1 MSEIILY
8 AGLGIFIVGGIGLLI
23 AAFRTSTL
31 WGLGVLFIAPVA
43 IIYMIVHWQD
53 AKGPFKLQIFGL
65 VIVVAFAYMNDGIT
79 LPASVRSGLAN
90 INISTSASSGV
101 SSRNIQKRNFIC
113 DGRQHC
119 SQMRSRA
126 EAEYFIR
133 SCPNTK
139 MDGDRDGVPCEND
152 SRF

>member
-1 MSEIILY
+1 MIEILLY
-8 AGLGIFIVGGIGLLI
+8 AGLGIFIIGGIGMLI
-23 AAFRTSTL
+23 AAFRTHIL
-31 WGLGVLFIAPVA
+31 WGLGVLLLAPVG
-43 IIYMIVHWQD
+43 IIYLILHWQD
-53 AKGPFKLQIFGL
+53 AKGPFKLQVFGL
-65 VIVVAFAYMNDGIT
+65 LIIVASAYVNGGIT
-79 LPASVRSGLAN
+79 LPSSVRSSLASIDN
-90 INISTSASSGV
+90 STPVISWGDSS
-101 SSRNIQKRNFIC
+101 NIQNQRFTC

-126 EAEYFIR
+126 EAEFFVR

>member
-1 MSEIILY
+1 MIS
-8 AGLGIFIVGGIGLLI
+8 
-23 AAFRTSTL
+23 
-31 WGLGVLFIAPVA
+31 WG
-43 IIYMIVHWQD
+43 D
-53 AKGPFKLQIFGL
+53 
-65 VIVVAFAYMNDGIT
+65 
-79 LPASVRSGLAN
+79 
-90 INISTSASSGV
+90 SS
-101 SSRNIQKRNFIC
+101 NIQNQRFTC

-126 EAEYFIR
+126 EAEFFNK

>member
-8 AGLGIFIVGGIGLLI
+8 VGVGIFFIGGIGLLI
-23 AAFRTSTL
+23 SAFRTSLL
-31 WGLGVLFIAPVA
+31 WGLGVLLISPIA
-43 IIYMIVHWQD
+43 IIYLVVHWQD
-53 AKGPFKLQIFGL
+53 AKGPFKLQVFGL
-65 VIVVAFAYMNDGIT
+65 LIVLAFAFMNGGIT
-79 LPASVRSGLAN
+79 VPASVKSGLAS
-90 INISTSASSGV
+90 INMSMPASSGT
-101 SSRNIQKRNFIC
+101 SSPNIQSQNFRC

-126 EAEYFIR
+126 EAEFFLR

-139 MDGDRDGVPCEND
+139 MDGDRDGIPCEND

>member
-1 MSEIILY
+1 MIEILLY
-8 AGLGIFIVGGIGLLI
+8 AGLGIFIIGGIGLLI
-23 AAFRTSTL
+23 AAFRTHIL
-31 WGLGVLFIAPVA
+31 WGLGVLLVAPVA
-43 IIYMIVHWQD
+43 IIYLIVHWQD

-65 VIVVAFAYMNDGIT
+65 LIIVAFAYVNGGIT
-79 LPASVRSGLAN
+79 IPSSVRSSLAG
-90 INISTSASSGV
+90 INISTPVISGGNPSS
-101 SSRNIQKRNFIC
+101 IQNQRFTC
-113 DGRQHC
+113 DGREHC

-126 EAEYFIR
+126 EAEFFVR